1 MSVPLYLGR
10 VLGPSEPSG
19 TCFQVAPGVLVTA
32 WHVLERLDAGRP
44 GARVAVSGWTGLPP
58 AETQVVRVDE
68 LHDLAVMRSAVPLPA
83 SIRGAVATSTV
94 RPGTDVMI
102 TGVADVDDPG
112 HTYDYLDAP
121 GKWQGTARRD
131 QRLALGRVVA
141 SAVMPGMSGAPVRR
155 LADEVVVGVVCA
167 RYNSADGWLAH
178 SVWVAGTEQVS
189 RLLAGISD
197 LSVGHADDPL
207 PPPAVSHLCP
217 SCRTSVVPNMGERC
231 ARCRKPAPERSR
243 GTVVVAGDV
252 PATDLLRE
260 ARSVAQRAR
269 ARRLPED
276 YQYVRRGRIRKII
289 LLSGWTLRVEHR
301 TSDSGIMSRSWQEY
315 LVLSNSGDLYL
326 IGGTESSLDS
336 ESARRHL
343 EAARVTT
350 SGGTGGYHKAL
361 ADFSAAKL

>member
-1 MSVPLYLGR
+1 
-10 VLGPSEPSG
+10 
-19 TCFQVAPGVLVTA
+19 
-32 WHVLERLDAGRP
+32 LERLDVGRP
-44 GARVAVSGWTGLPP
+44 GARVAVNGWSTVPP
-58 AETQVVRVDE
+58 AEAQVVRVDE

-83 SIRGAVATSTV
+83 SIRGTVATSTV

-121 GKWQGTARRD
+121 GKWQGTAQRD
-131 QRLALGRVVA
+131 ERLALGRVVA

-155 LADEVVVGVVCA
+155 LADDVVVGVVCE

-197 LSVGHADDPL
+197 LSVGHAEDPV
-207 PPPAVSHLCP
+207 PRVVSHLCP
-217 SCRTSVVPNMGERC
+217 SCRTSVVPSMGDKC
-231 ARCRKPAPERSR
+231 ARCRRPAPERGR
-243 GTVVVAGDV
+243 GTVVVAGEG
-252 PATDLLRE
+252 PATDLHRE

-276 YQYVRRGRIRKII
+276 YQYVRRGRLRKVV

-315 LVLSNSGDLYL
+315 LVLSTSGDLYL
-326 IGGTESSLDS
+326 IGGTESTLDG
-336 ESARRHL
+336 ESARQYL

-350 SGGTGGYHKAL
+350 SRGTGGYHKAL